1 MTLNQII
8 KITETVTGRK
18 TPGNITSFLEN
29 EYYYSQSK
37 GVNIKIGEMDLFYY
51 INSTNKEFRELDVNK
66 DALNK
71 LREVKNIVGPIA

>member
-1 MTLNQII
+1 MTLNEIV
-8 KITETVTGRK
+8 KITEIVTGRK
-18 TPGNITSFLEN
+18 TPNNITSFLDN

-37 GVNIKIGEMDLFYY
+37 GVNIKIGDMDLFYY

-71 LREVKNIVGPIA
+71 LREVKNILGPIA

>member
-37 GVNIKIGEMDLFYY
+37 GVNVKIGEMDLFYY

-71 LREVKNIVGPIA
+71 LREVKNILGPIA

>member
-18 TPGNITSFLEN
+18 TPGNITSFLNN

-71 LREVKNIVGPIA
+71 LREVKNILGPIA

>member
-18 TPGNITSFLEN
+18 TPCNIIEFLEN

-51 INSTNKEFRELDVNK
+51 INSTNKEFRELDANK
-66 DALNK
+66 NALNK
-71 LREVKNIVGPIA
+71 LREVKNILGPIA

>member
-71 LREVKNIVGPIA
+71 LREVKNILGPIA

>member
-51 INSTNKEFRELDVNK
+51 INSTNKEFRELDTNK

-71 LREVKNIVGPIA
+71 LREVKNILGPIA

>member
-1 MTLNQII
+1 MALKQNI

-71 LREVKNIVGPIA
+71 LREVKNILGPIA

>member
-51 INSTNKEFRELDVNK
+51 INSTNKEFRELDANK
-66 DALNK
+66 NALNK
-71 LREVKNIVGPIA
+71 LREVKNILGPIA